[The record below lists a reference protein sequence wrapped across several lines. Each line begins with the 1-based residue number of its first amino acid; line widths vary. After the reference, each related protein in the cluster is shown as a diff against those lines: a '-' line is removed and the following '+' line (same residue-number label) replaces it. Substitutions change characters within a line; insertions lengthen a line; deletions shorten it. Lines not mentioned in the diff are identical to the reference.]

1 MTLSRWLQAQWDRAL
16 AGVLIVASIIMVFVG
31 WYRLSNTSYV
41 YEQLSFLVSGAIG
54 GLLLMAIGGILWLTA
69 DLRDEWRKLDRIEQA
84 LLAGA
89 RPARDGDQ
97 MSWQAAEQSAE
108 QPAPQSGELDSH
120 PTPAGRHS

>member
-16 AGVLIVASIIMVFVG
+16 AGVLIVISVVMVIVG

-54 GLLLMAIGGILWLTA
+54 GLLVMAIGGILWLTA

-89 RPARDGDQ
+89 RPTLDGDQ
-97 MSWQAAEQSAE
+97 LSWPGVERARELGAEA
-108 QPAPQSGELDSH
+108 
-120 PTPAGRHS
+120 TPAGRHA